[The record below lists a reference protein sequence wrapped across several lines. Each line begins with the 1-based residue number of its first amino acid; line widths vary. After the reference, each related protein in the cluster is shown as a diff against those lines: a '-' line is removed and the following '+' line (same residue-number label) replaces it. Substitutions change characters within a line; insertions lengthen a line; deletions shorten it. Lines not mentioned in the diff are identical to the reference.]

1 MFPHHTSVFFYHPH
15 HQQTQ
20 PTCSLPT
27 LKMKLTTLLTTA
39 PLALLTTLTTAAP
52 APAPAPAA
60 IEARHSTSARFSKFT
75 ATCTSTSCS
84 YAATLTLLPENIT
97 VNFSHTTSGSTIPA
111 NSGHWTSSSDPLVFL
126 RWNKTPFNE
135 YRIVVSDVHVVGTSV
150 ILDFFSPAADWVAQ
164 PNPTSYVGSQTFEA
178 V

>member
-1 MFPHHTSVFFYHPH
+1 
-15 HQQTQ
+15 
-20 PTCSLPT
+20 
-27 LKMKLTTLLTTA
+27 MKFTTLLAGATA
-39 PLALLTTLTTAAP
+39 ATLSHLTTASPVA
-52 APAPAPAA
+52 APAPAA

-75 ATCTSTSCS
+75 ATCGTTSCS
-84 YAATLTLLPENIT
+84 YAATLTLIPENIV
-97 VNFSHTTSGSTIPA
+97 VNFSHTTAGSTIPA
-111 NSGHWTSSSDPLVFL
+111 NSGSWASSSDPAVFL

-178 V
+178 S